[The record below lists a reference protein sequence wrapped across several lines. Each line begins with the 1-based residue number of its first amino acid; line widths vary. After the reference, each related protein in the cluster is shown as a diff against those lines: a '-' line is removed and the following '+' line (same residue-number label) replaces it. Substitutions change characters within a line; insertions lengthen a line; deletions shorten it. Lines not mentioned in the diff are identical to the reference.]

1 MAVLDQ
7 KISINFQSLTSYYNQ
22 AIDLFV
28 SLDDYPFINMTS
40 NFNVTLNDAE
50 IKCIDGVS
58 QIY

>member
-1 MAVLDQ
+1 MTVSDQ
-7 KISINFQSLTSYYNQ
+7 QIEINFQSLTSAYTQ

-28 SLDDYPFINMTS
+28 SLEDYPFISMTS
-40 NFNVTLNDAE
+40 TFNVTLSDAE